1 MTPPPQ
7 FSARLSSILLEQ
19 GQIQTWNENSILYC
33 TPGKSHR
40 HRAAAAFFF
49 SFFTLS
55 CTHELRNTPT
65 TVGCKSKPRWA
76 TVTGKH
82 TQTHK
87 VDKDVLTSWIK
98 WVYVRQ
104 HFPCAISWPPV
115 CQLAWIGKYCASLFF
130 TISHSTLSSHS
141 SSSQSTPAQTRSDS
155 IWEKLWPTLVIW
167 PNISNKMVESC
178 VGCLFFKLSVQS
190 SVPHSPSISCEP

>member
-1 MTPPPQ
+1 MRT
-7 FSARLSSILLEQ
+7 ASSTVLLVNRTDTELQ
-19 GQIQTWNENSILYC
+19 Q
-33 TPGKSHR
+33 H
-40 HRAAAAFFF
+40 FF

-65 TVGCKSKPRWA
+65 TVGCRSKPRWA

-178 VGCLFFKLSVQS
+178 VGCLFLKLSVQS